1 MSGLDSSKVDCG
13 RLVLDDPECHYC
25 PVAVQKNALVFR
37 RRDGEVFKGED
48 SQWLHITFK
57 GLKG

>member
-1 MSGLDSSKVDCG
+1 MDCG